1 MKTLEAEMLASAD
14 QQLSQTDP
22 DARSMMTTVHGSGMV
37 GYNVQSAVETEHHLI
52 VEHEVTNTGS
62 DRDQL
67 SKMAIKTKRMMQT
80 DQLLVVADRGYFE
93 GEQLLACHDAGI
105 ETNAPRTER
114 SNAVA
119 EGRFGKQDFIYDA
132 DKD

>member
-1 MKTLEAEMLASAD
+1 MNNRRKNFTRVKMKRRLQQIEKSLDRYFMQLDRADREEGPAGEVKSAGISEKITALKEKMRQMQALEAEMLASAD

-62 DRDQL
+62 DLD
-67 SKMAIKTKRMMQT
+67 
-80 DQLLVVADRGYFE
+80 
-93 GEQLLACHDAGI
+93 
-105 ETNAPRTER
+105 
-114 SNAVA
+114 
-119 EGRFGKQDFIYDA
+119 
-132 DKD
+132 